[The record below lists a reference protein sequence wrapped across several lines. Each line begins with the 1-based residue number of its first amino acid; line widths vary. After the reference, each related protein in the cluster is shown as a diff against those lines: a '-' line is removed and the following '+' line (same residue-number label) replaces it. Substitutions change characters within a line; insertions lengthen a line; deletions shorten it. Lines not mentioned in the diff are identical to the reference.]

1 MIQQQSVQ
9 SVLTSLLA
17 TIRETHNPVLIRML
31 LSNLL
36 YIHSM
41 EAHHEVPLPMDDYVQ
56 ICMSLHSYI
65 QGEYRSSPACVL
77 STPSQ
82 GFLHVVLISTRL
94 TTRRVHSIMI

>member
-9 SVLTSLLA
+9 SVLTSLLT
-17 TIRETHNPVLIRML
+17 TIRETHNSVLIRML

-41 EAHHEVPLPMDDYVQ
+41 EAHHEVPLPLDEYIQ

-65 QGEYRSSPACVL
+65 QGEYRNSPACVL
-77 STPSQ
+77 STPTQ
-82 GFLHVVLISTRL
+82 GFLHVVHISTVL